1 MLMVKDLMDNL
12 ESENLKDKR
21 ISEAIK
27 KKAQQ
32 NDSTEMIFR
41 QFQGQLPGQ
50 SLGQSLGQSGINTPL
65 INIWR

>member
-50 SLGQSLGQSGINTPL
+50 SLGQSGINTPL